1 MYSINF
7 WVWLR
12 SCVWGRAGAT
22 LEFDLLLIKDQGI
35 ERLLK

>member
-12 SCVWGRAGAT
+12 SCVCVCVVWGRAGAT
-22 LEFDLLLIKDQGI
+22 LEFDLLLKELKDC
-35 ERLLK
+35 